1 MIFFFLKHIVK
12 LCVAWRIII
21 IMVMQIYSTYGI
33 ALVSMT
39 IAADKV
45 HMSILCMPVYRCACV
60 TYSQRL
66 YVGHT
71 CISECTIAAI
81 IMVPTDQ
88 FQKQLP

>member
-60 TYSQRL
+60 TYRTSLESFDRL
-66 YVGHT
+66 LESFEKDELVHWL
-71 CISECTIAAI
+71 
-81 IMVPTDQ
+81 V
-88 FQKQLP
+88 